1 MGSLLS
7 LKFPGKTRHGAL
19 FYNIEVN
26 FKKKSNDLMFLR
38 DFIKRC
44 KINIFLTNFA
54 LVALFEDDAKL
65 NIESIT

>member
-1 MGSLLS
+1 
-7 LKFPGKTRHGAL
+7 
-19 FYNIEVN
+19 
-26 FKKKSNDLMFLR
+26 MFLR